1 MKSRKHSGIFFNTVN
16 YSLLVLASV
25 SIILPFVLL
34 LNQSIMTASDVAK
47 YGYLLIPK
55 GITFQAYHYI
65 IFETPVIINGFINS
79 VFLVVV
85 GTTLSLL
92 CTFLTSYVLS
102 KNYLPYKNVLIW
114 IVFIPM
120 LFSGGLIPLYLVVTW
135 VGLMGSIWAVILTG
149 LINSWYVFLM
159 RNFFAEVPDSL
170 EESARMDGA
179 QDLRILFQ
187 IYLPLS
193 LPAIATIGLFYAV
206 SLWNSWFYPGIF
218 LTSKTQWPLQVVLR
232 ELVYSLDIAVMGMA
246 EGTGTT
252 LLKFVPKEGVKSAA
266 IIVSALPIII
276 VYPFVQKYFV
286 KGLLIG
292 AIKG

>member
-1 MKSRKHSGIFFNTVN
+1 MRDRKKSISGFNIINYTILFLAAASIVIPFIF
-16 YSLLVLASV
+16 L
-25 SIILPFVLL
+25 I
-34 LNQSIMTASDVAK
+34 NQSIMTVQDVSR
-47 YGYLLIPK
+47 YGFVLLPRN
-55 GITFQAYHYI
+55 ITLQAYNYI
-65 IFETPVIINGFINS
+65 IFETPVIIDGFKNS
-79 VFLVVV
+79 AFLVIV

-135 VGLMGSIWAVILTG
+135 IGLMGSIWAVIFSG

-159 RNFFAEVPDSL
+159 RNFFSEIPDSL

-179 QDLRILFQ
+179 HDMRILFQ

-206 SLWNSWFYPGIF
+206 GLWNSWFYPGIF
-218 LTSKTQWPLQVVLR
+218 LRTKTQWPLQVVLR
-232 ELVYSLDIAVMGMA
+232 ELVYTLDMASMGMKQGVGD
-246 EGTGTT
+246 EM
-252 LLKFVPKEGVKSAA
+252 LKFVPKEGMKSAA
-266 IIVSALPIII
+266 IVVSALPIII
-276 VYPFVQKYFV
+276 IYPFVQKYFV